1 MNRTRS
7 RRKDGSRR
15 GTNGS
20 GRTERSG
27 RGRTQ
32 GNGRTRNNSSRCTR
46 NNSSGRANGN
56 WSGSRNTK
64 ANDRGA
70 HGSRRSRSNEI
81 RRTSSNHRRSRN
93 RRWNGN
99 GLHHGFLF
107 HHDWRPNGRVL
118 EKRFRH
124 FFGDANAAVRS
135 GVRRD
140 VALMHRVTATEKH
153 GVRHARAVVMR
164 AGRFA
169 VLADIDIRL
178 GDVAEIID
186 VIAKDSRDVRSVF
199 GQDRVLTG
207 RSTEPRFPGGNRRF
221 ANEMFALVEIGM
233 LVRNAHDD
241 FRRTGNA
248 VAVPVT
254 CRRRSR
260 HHGRRGFHFGAAGKD
275 NQGGQ
280 HERGF

>member
-7 RRKDGSRR
+7 RRKNGSRR

-20 GRTERSG
+20 GRTKRSG

-32 GNGRTRNNSSRCTR
+32 GNGRTR

-81 RRTSSNHRRSRN
+81 RRRRSDRRGSRN

-118 EKRFRH
+118 EKRLRH

-140 VALMHRVTATEKH
+140 VPLMHRVTATEKH
-153 GVRHARAVVMR
+153 GVRHARSVVMR
-164 AGRFA
+164 AGRLA

-178 GDVAEIID
+178 GDVAEVIN
-186 VIAKDSRDVRSVF
+186 VIAKDSRDVGSVL
-199 GQDRVLTG
+199 R
-207 RSTEPRFPGGNRRF
+207 
-221 ANEMFALVEIGM
+221 
-233 LVRNAHDD
+233 
-241 FRRTGNA
+241 
-248 VAVPVT
+248 
-254 CRRRSR
+254 
-260 HHGRRGFHFGAAGKD
+260 
-275 NQGGQ
+275 
-280 HERGF
+280 